1 MVDSTVIKCV
11 QDGGGILGTNQD
23 IVNHVTRIGAVTISV
38 PSTLVLGNVLI
49 PGVSD
54 EESIGGTEIQQ
65 MLPVFI
71 DLTYE
76 G

>member
-1 MVDSTVIKCV
+1 M
-11 QDGGGILGTNQD
+11 
-23 IVNHVTRIGAVTISV
+23 TRIGAVTISV